1 MGVYNR
7 FPQGDKMHML
17 IMPVA
22 NGVLP
27 RPQGGTI
34 TGMFIIEN
42 GGQLLLD
49 VGVGREILICPWI
62 VEEQAL
68 YPIGV
73 IVRIMNIWSQT
84 AVDNNNVETPVLMAK
99 LEGRG
104 HARWYTMRTAGSYLY
119 SNDIEYI
126 NLKKMRKEYPV
137 ISGAGWAPQGGYT
150 EFRDKSDI
158 PVTIYG
164 SDLETGEQVS
174 ITANLGGLV
183 ELEQAHTIE
192 HSVIRALTTYGLCT
206 ARTLVEAM
214 GRETDELKKSVE
226 FSIKHTMPEA
236 LGLTA
241 SGACGNPMTNLAQ
254 FYLAQEFVN
263 NIEAGKS
270 LNESIDKARR
280 ATMSQLTDDIGITM
294 NQGIRVLQGLK
305 KGMAHDDTVLKL
317 ETYKRVISRFP
328 FEPWE

>member
-1 MGVYNR
+1 ME
-7 FPQGDKMHML
+7 ML

-22 NGVLP
+22 NGILP

-34 TGMFIIEN
+34 TGMFIVEN

-49 VGVGREILICPWI
+49 VGVGREILICPWT
-62 VEEQAL
+62 VEDQAL
-68 YPIGV
+68 YPVGV
-73 IVRIMNIWSQT
+73 IVRIMNIWNHT
-84 AVDNNNVETPVLMAK
+84 VNDDNGVEIPVLMAK

-104 HARWYTMRTAGSYLY
+104 HARWYNMRTTGSYIY
-119 SNDIEYI
+119 SHDIEYI
-126 NLKKMRKEYPV
+126 NLRKMRKEYPT
-137 ISGAGWAPQGGYT
+137 ISGAGWTAQGGYT

-164 SDLETGEQVS
+164 ADLESGEQVS
-174 ITANLGGLV
+174 IKANLGGLV

-206 ARTLVEAM
+206 ARTLIESM
-214 GRETDELKKSVE
+214 SRETDELKKSVE
-226 FSIKHTMPEA
+226 FSIKHTLPET

-241 SGACGNPMTNLAQ
+241 SGACGNPMTNLAR
-254 FYLAQEFVN
+254 FYLAKEFVS
-263 NIEAGKS
+263 NIDAGKS

-280 ATMSQLTDDIGITM
+280 ATMSQLTGDMGITM

-305 KGMAHDDTVLKL
+305 KGMAHDDTLLKI
-317 ETYKRVISRFP
+317 ETYKKVISRFS

>member
-1 MGVYNR
+1 
-7 FPQGDKMHML
+7 ML

-27 RPQGGTI
+27 RAQGGTI

-49 VGVGREILICPWI
+49 VGVGKEILICPWI
-62 VEEQAL
+62 VEEQGL
-68 YPIGV
+68 YPVGV
-73 IVRIMNIWSQT
+73 IVRIMNIWNH
-84 AVDNNNVETPVLMAK
+84 AVVDETGVETPVLMAK

-104 HARWYTMRTAGSYLY
+104 HARWHTLRTAGSYIY
-119 SNDIEYI
+119 SDNVEQL
-126 NLKKMRKEYPV
+126 NLKKLRQEYPS

-158 PVTIYG
+158 PVTLYG
-164 SDLETGEQVS
+164 NDLETGRQVS

-192 HSVIRALTTYGLCT
+192 HSVIRALQTYGLCT
-206 ARTLVEAM
+206 PRTLIAAM
-214 GRETDELKKSVE
+214 SRETDELKKSVE
-226 FSIKHTMPEA
+226 FSIKHTLPEA

-254 FYLAQEFVN
+254 VYLAQEFVS

-270 LNESIDKARR
+270 LNESLDKARR
-280 ATMSQLTDDIGITM
+280 STMSQLTDDIGLTM

-305 KGMAHDDTVLKL
+305 KGMVHDDTILKL
-317 ETYKRVISRFP
+317 QTYKKVISRFP
-328 FEPWE
+328 FEPWG

>member
-1 MGVYNR
+1 M
-7 FPQGDKMHML
+7 DML

-22 NGVLP
+22 NGILP
-27 RPQGGTI
+27 RPEGGTI

-62 VEEQAL
+62 AEEQGL
-68 YPIGV
+68 YPVGV
-73 IVRIMNIWSQT
+73 IVRIVNIWNHQAIDDT
-84 AVDNNNVETPVLMAK
+84 GAEIPVLMAK

-104 HARWYTMRTAGSYLY
+104 HARWYTMRTTGSYIY
-119 SNDIEYI
+119 SNDVEHI
-126 NLKKMRKEYPV
+126 NLKKMRKEYPA
-137 ISGAGWAPQGGYT
+137 ISGAGWAPQGGFT

-164 SDLETGEQVS
+164 TDLETGQEVS

-214 GRETDELKKSVE
+214 SRETDELKKSVE
-226 FSIKHTMPEA
+226 FSIKHTLPEV

-254 FYLAQEFVN
+254 FYLANEFVG

-270 LNESIDKARR
+270 LNESLDKARR
-280 ATMSQLTDDIGITM
+280 TAMSQLTSDMGLTTQ
-294 NQGIRVLQGLK
+294 QGIRVLQGLK
-305 KGMAHDDTVLKL
+305 KGMAHDDTILKL
-317 ETYKRVISRFP
+317 ETYKKVISRFP
-328 FEPWE
+328 YQPWE

>member
-1 MGVYNR
+1 
-7 FPQGDKMHML
+7 ML

-49 VGVGREILICPWI
+49 VGVGREILICPWV
-62 VEEQAL
+62 VEEEAL
-68 YPIGV
+68 YPVGI
-73 IVRIMNIWSQT
+73 IVRIMNIWHHT
-84 AVDNNNVETPVLMAK
+84 AVDDDGVEIPVLMAK

-104 HARWYTMRTAGSYLY
+104 HARWYTMRTAGSYIY
-119 SNDIEYI
+119 SSDIEYI
-126 NLKKMRKEYPV
+126 NLRKMRKEYPA
-137 ISGAGWAPQGGYT
+137 ISGAGWSPQGGYT

-164 SDLETGEQVS
+164 TDLETGGQVS

-206 ARTLVEAM
+206 ARTLVASM
-214 GRETDELKKSVE
+214 SRETDELKKSVE
-226 FSIKHTMPEA
+226 FSIKHTLPEA

-254 FYLAQEFVN
+254 FYLAQDFVS
-263 NIEAGKS
+263 NIAAGQS
-270 LNESIDKARR
+270 LNQSLDKARR
-280 ATMSQLTDDIGITM
+280 SAMSQLTEDMGITM

-317 ETYKRVISRFP
+317 ETYKKVISRFP
-328 FEPWE
+328 FEPGE

>member
-1 MGVYNR
+1 MN
-7 FPQGDKMHML
+7 ML

-27 RPQGGTI
+27 RAQGGTI

-49 VGVGREILICPWI
+49 VGVGKEILICPWI
-62 VEEQAL
+62 VEEQGL
-68 YPIGV
+68 YPVGV
-73 IVRIMNIWSQT
+73 IVRIMNIWNH
-84 AVDNNNVETPVLMAK
+84 AVVDEAGVETPVLMAK

-104 HARWYTMRTAGSYLY
+104 HARWHTLRTAGSYIY
-119 SNDIEYI
+119 SDNVEQL
-126 NLKKMRKEYPV
+126 NLKKLRQEYPS

-158 PVTIYG
+158 PVTLYG
-164 SDLETGEQVS
+164 NDLETGRQVS

-192 HSVIRALTTYGLCT
+192 HSVIRALQTYGLCT
-206 ARTLVEAM
+206 PRTLIAAM
-214 GRETDELKKSVE
+214 SRETDELKKSVE
-226 FSIKHTMPEA
+226 FSIKHTLPEA

-254 FYLAQEFVN
+254 VYLAQEFVS

-270 LNESIDKARR
+270 LNESLDKARR
-280 ATMSQLTDDIGITM
+280 STMSQLTDDIGLTM

-305 KGMAHDDTVLKL
+305 KGMVHDDTILKL
-317 ETYKRVISRFP
+317 QTYKKVISRFP
-328 FEPWE
+328 FEPWG

>member
-1 MGVYNR
+1 M
-7 FPQGDKMHML
+7 KML

-27 RPQGGTI
+27 RAQGGTI

-49 VGVGREILICPWI
+49 VGVGKEILICPWI
-62 VEEQAL
+62 VEEQGL
-68 YPIGV
+68 YPVGV
-73 IVRIMNIWSQT
+73 IVRIMNIWNH
-84 AVDNNNVETPVLMAK
+84 AVVDETGVETPVLMAK

-104 HARWYTMRTAGSYLY
+104 HARWHTLRTAGSYIY
-119 SNDIEYI
+119 SDNVEQL
-126 NLKKMRKEYPV
+126 NLKKLRQDYPS

-158 PVTIYG
+158 PVTLYG
-164 SDLETGEQVS
+164 NDLETGRQVS

-192 HSVIRALTTYGLCT
+192 HSVIRALQTYGLCT
-206 ARTLVEAM
+206 PRTLIAAM
-214 GRETDELKKSVE
+214 SRETDELKKSVE
-226 FSIKHTMPEA
+226 FSIKHTLPEA

-254 FYLAQEFVN
+254 VYLAQEFVS

-270 LNESIDKARR
+270 LNESLDKARR
-280 ATMSQLTDDIGITM
+280 STMSQLTDDIGLTM

-305 KGMAHDDTVLKL
+305 KGMVHDDTILKL
-317 ETYKRVISRFP
+317 QTYKKVISRFP
-328 FEPWE
+328 FEPWG

>member
-1 MGVYNR
+1 MN
-7 FPQGDKMHML
+7 ML

-27 RPQGGTI
+27 RAQGGTI

-49 VGVGREILICPWI
+49 VGVGKEILICPWI
-62 VEEQAL
+62 VEEQGL
-68 YPIGV
+68 YPVGV
-73 IVRIMNIWSQT
+73 IVRIMNIWNH
-84 AVDNNNVETPVLMAK
+84 AVVDETGVETPVLMAK

-104 HARWYTMRTAGSYLY
+104 HARWHTLRTAGSYIY
-119 SNDIEYI
+119 SDNVEQL
-126 NLKKMRKEYPV
+126 NLKKLRQEYPS

-158 PVTIYG
+158 PVTLYG
-164 SDLETGEQVS
+164 NDLETGRQVS

-192 HSVIRALTTYGLCT
+192 HSVIRALQTYGLCT
-206 ARTLVEAM
+206 PRTLIAAM
-214 GRETDELKKSVE
+214 SRETDELKKSVE
-226 FSIKHTMPEA
+226 FSIKHTLPEA

-254 FYLAQEFVN
+254 VYLAQEFVS

-270 LNESIDKARR
+270 LNESLDKARR
-280 ATMSQLTDDIGITM
+280 STMSQLTDDIGLTM

-305 KGMAHDDTVLKL
+305 KGMVHDDTILKL
-317 ETYKRVISRFP
+317 QTYKKVISRFP
-328 FEPWE
+328 FEPWG

>member
-1 MGVYNR
+1 ME
-7 FPQGDKMHML
+7 ML

-22 NGVLP
+22 NGILP

-49 VGVGREILICPWI
+49 VGVGREILICPWT
-62 VEEQAL
+62 VEDQAL
-68 YPIGV
+68 YPVGV
-73 IVRIMNIWSQT
+73 IVRIMNIWNHT
-84 AVDNNNVETPVLMAK
+84 VTDDNGVEMPVLLAK

-104 HARWYTMRTAGSYLY
+104 HARWYTMRTTGSYIY
-119 SNDIEYI
+119 SCDVEYI
-126 NLKKMRKEYPV
+126 NLRKMRKEYPT

-164 SDLETGEQVS
+164 SDLETGEQVN
-174 ITANLGGLV
+174 IKANLGGLV

-206 ARTLVEAM
+206 ARTLIEAM
-214 GRETDELKKSVE
+214 SRETDELKKSME
-226 FSIKHTMPEA
+226 FSIKYTMPET
-236 LGLTA
+236 LGLTN
-241 SGACGNPMTNLAQ
+241 SGACGNPMTNLAR
-254 FYLAQEFVN
+254 FYLAKEFVN
-263 NIEAGKS
+263 NIDAGKS
-270 LNESIDKARR
+270 LNESLDRARR
-280 ATMSQLTDDIGITM
+280 ATMSHLADDIGITM

-305 KGMAHDDTVLKL
+305 KGMAHDDTRLKI
-317 ETYKRVISRFP
+317 ETYKKVIGRFS

>member
-1 MGVYNR
+1 MN
-7 FPQGDKMHML
+7 ML

-27 RPQGGTI
+27 RAQGGTI

-49 VGVGREILICPWI
+49 VGVGKEILICPWI
-62 VEEQAL
+62 VEEQGL
-68 YPIGV
+68 YPVGV
-73 IVRIMNIWSQT
+73 IVRIMNIWNH
-84 AVDNNNVETPVLMAK
+84 AVVDETGVETPVLMAK

-104 HARWYTMRTAGSYLY
+104 HARWHTIRTAGSYIY
-119 SNDIEYI
+119 SDSVEQL
-126 NLKKMRKEYPV
+126 NLKKLRKEYPS

-158 PVTIYG
+158 PVTLYG
-164 SDLETGEQVS
+164 NDLETGRQVS
-174 ITANLGGLV
+174 MTANLGGLV

-192 HSVIRALTTYGLCT
+192 HSVIRALQTYGLCT
-206 ARTLVEAM
+206 PRTLIAAM
-214 GRETDELKKSVE
+214 SRETDELKKSVE
-226 FSIKHTMPEA
+226 FSIKHTLPEA

-254 FYLAQEFVN
+254 VYLAQEFVS

-270 LNESIDKARR
+270 LNESLDKARR
-280 ATMSQLTDDIGITM
+280 STMSQLTDDIGLTM
-294 NQGIRVLQGLK
+294 NQGVRVLQGLK
-305 KGMAHDDTVLKL
+305 KGMVHDDTILKL
-317 ETYKRVISRFP
+317 QTYKKVISRFP
-328 FEPWE
+328 FEPWG

>member
-1 MGVYNR
+1 VN
-7 FPQGDKMHML
+7 ML

-27 RPQGGTI
+27 RAQGGTI

-49 VGVGREILICPWI
+49 VGVGKEILICPWI
-62 VEEQAL
+62 VEEQGL
-68 YPIGV
+68 YPVGV
-73 IVRIMNIWSQT
+73 IVRIMNIWNH
-84 AVDNNNVETPVLMAK
+84 AVVDETGVETPVLMAK

-104 HARWYTMRTAGSYLY
+104 HARWHTLRTAGSYIY
-119 SNDIEYI
+119 SDNVEQL
-126 NLKKMRKEYPV
+126 NLKKLRQEYPS

-158 PVTIYG
+158 PVTLYG
-164 SDLETGEQVS
+164 NDLETGRQVS

-192 HSVIRALTTYGLCT
+192 HSVIRALQTYGLCT
-206 ARTLVEAM
+206 PRTLIAAM
-214 GRETDELKKSVE
+214 SRETDELKKSVE
-226 FSIKHTMPEA
+226 FSIKHTLPEA

-254 FYLAQEFVN
+254 VYLAQEFVS

-270 LNESIDKARR
+270 LNESLDKARR
-280 ATMSQLTDDIGITM
+280 STMSQLTDDIGLTM

-305 KGMAHDDTVLKL
+305 KGMVHDDTILKL
-317 ETYKRVISRFP
+317 QTYKKVISRFP
-328 FEPWE
+328 FEPWG

>member
-1 MGVYNR
+1 MKIVN
-7 FPQGDKMHML
+7 ML

-27 RPQGGTI
+27 RAQGGTI

-49 VGVGREILICPWI
+49 VGVGKEILICPWI
-62 VEEQAL
+62 VEEQGL
-68 YPIGV
+68 YPVGV
-73 IVRIMNIWSQT
+73 IVRIMNIWNH
-84 AVDNNNVETPVLMAK
+84 AVVDETGVETPVLMAK

-104 HARWYTMRTAGSYLY
+104 HARWHTLRTAGSYIY
-119 SNDIEYI
+119 SDNVEQL
-126 NLKKMRKEYPV
+126 NLKKLRQEYPS

-158 PVTIYG
+158 PVTLYG
-164 SDLETGEQVS
+164 NDLETGRQVS

-192 HSVIRALTTYGLCT
+192 HSVIRALQTYGLCT
-206 ARTLVEAM
+206 PRTLIAAM
-214 GRETDELKKSVE
+214 SRETDELKKSVE
-226 FSIKHTMPEA
+226 FSIKHTLPEA

-254 FYLAQEFVN
+254 VYLAQEFVS

-270 LNESIDKARR
+270 LNESLDKARR
-280 ATMSQLTDDIGITM
+280 STMSQLTDDIGLTM

-305 KGMAHDDTVLKL
+305 KGMVHDDTILKL
-317 ETYKRVISRFP
+317 QTYKKVISRFP
-328 FEPWE
+328 FEPWG

>member
-1 MGVYNR
+1 MN
-7 FPQGDKMHML
+7 ML

-22 NGVLP
+22 NGILP
-27 RPQGGTI
+27 RAQGGTI

-49 VGVGREILICPWI
+49 VGVGKEILICPWI
-62 VEEQAL
+62 VEEQGL
-68 YPIGV
+68 YPVGV
-73 IVRIMNIWSQT
+73 IVRIMNIWNH
-84 AVDNNNVETPVLMAK
+84 AVVDETGVETPVLMAK

-104 HARWYTMRTAGSYLY
+104 HARWHTLRTAGSYIY
-119 SNDIEYI
+119 SDNVEQL
-126 NLKKMRKEYPV
+126 NLKKLRQEYPS

-158 PVTIYG
+158 PVTLYG
-164 SDLETGEQVS
+164 NDLETGRQVS

-192 HSVIRALTTYGLCT
+192 HSVIRALQTYGLCT
-206 ARTLVEAM
+206 PRTLIAAM
-214 GRETDELKKSVE
+214 SRETDELKKSVE
-226 FSIKHTMPEA
+226 FSIKHTLPEA

-254 FYLAQEFVN
+254 VYLAQEFVS

-270 LNESIDKARR
+270 LNESLDKARR
-280 ATMSQLTDDIGITM
+280 STMSQLTDDIGLTM

-305 KGMAHDDTVLKL
+305 KGMVHDDTILKL
-317 ETYKRVISRFP
+317 QTYKKVISRFP
-328 FEPWE
+328 FEPWG

>member
-1 MGVYNR
+1 MN
-7 FPQGDKMHML
+7 ML

-27 RPQGGTI
+27 RAQGGTI

-49 VGVGREILICPWI
+49 VGVGKEILICPWI
-62 VEEQAL
+62 VEEQGL
-68 YPIGV
+68 YPVGV
-73 IVRIMNIWSQT
+73 IVRIINIWNH
-84 AVDNNNVETPVLMAK
+84 AVVDETGVEIPVLMAK

-104 HARWYTMRTAGSYLY
+104 HARWHTLRTAGSYIY
-119 SNDIEYI
+119 SNDVEHL
-126 NLKKMRKEYPV
+126 NLKKLRKDYPS

-158 PVTIYG
+158 PVTLYG
-164 SDLETGEQVS
+164 NDLETGQQVS

-192 HSVIRALTTYGLCT
+192 HSVIRALNTYGLCT
-206 ARTLVEAM
+206 PRTLVASM
-214 GRETDELKKSVE
+214 SRETDELKKSVE
-226 FSIKHTMPEA
+226 FSIKHTMPEV

-254 FYLAQEFVN
+254 VYLAQEFVS

-270 LNESIDKARR
+270 LNESLDKARR
-280 ATMSQLTDDIGITM
+280 STMSQLTDDIGLTM

-305 KGMAHDDTVLKL
+305 KGMVHDDTILKL
-317 ETYKRVISRFP
+317 QTYKKVISRFP
-328 FEPWE
+328 FEPWG

>member
-1 MGVYNR
+1 M
-7 FPQGDKMHML
+7 DML

-27 RPQGGTI
+27 RPEGGTI

-49 VGVGREILICPWI
+49 VGVGREILICPWV

-68 YPIGV
+68 YPVGV
-73 IVRIMNIWSQT
+73 IVRIINIWTQT
-84 AVDNNNVETPVLMAK
+84 AVDDGGVEIPVLMAK

-104 HARWYTMRTAGSYLY
+104 HARWYSMRTTGSYIY
-119 SNDIEYI
+119 SNDVEHI
-126 NLKKMRKEYPV
+126 NLRKMRKEYPA
-137 ISGAGWAPQGGYT
+137 ISGAGWSPQGGYT
-150 EFRDKSDI
+150 EYRDKSDI

-164 SDLETGEQVS
+164 ADLETGEEIS

-192 HSVIRALTTYGLCT
+192 HSVIRALSTYGLCT

-214 GRETDELKKSVE
+214 SRETDELKKSVE
-226 FSIKHTMPEA
+226 FSIKYTLPEA

-254 FYLAQEFVN
+254 FYLAHDFVG

-270 LNESIDKARR
+270 LNESLDKARR
-280 ATMSQLTDDIGITM
+280 TAMSQLTSDMGITM
-294 NQGIRVLQGLK
+294 QQGARVLQGLK
-305 KGMAHDDTVLKL
+305 KGMAHDDTILKL
-317 ETYKRVISRFP
+317 ETYKKVISRFP
-328 FEPWE
+328 FHPWE

>member
-1 MGVYNR
+1 MNIVN
-7 FPQGDKMHML
+7 ML

-27 RPQGGTI
+27 RAQGGTI

-49 VGVGREILICPWI
+49 VGVGKEILICPWI
-62 VEEQAL
+62 VEEQGL
-68 YPIGV
+68 YPVGV
-73 IVRIMNIWSQT
+73 IVRIMNIWNH
-84 AVDNNNVETPVLMAK
+84 AVVDETGVETPVLMAK

-104 HARWYTMRTAGSYLY
+104 HARWHTLRTAGSYIY
-119 SNDIEYI
+119 SDNVEQL
-126 NLKKMRKEYPV
+126 NLKKLRQEYPS

-158 PVTIYG
+158 PVTLYG
-164 SDLETGEQVS
+164 NDLETGRQVS

-192 HSVIRALTTYGLCT
+192 HSVIRALQTYGLCT
-206 ARTLVEAM
+206 PRTLIAAM
-214 GRETDELKKSVE
+214 SRETDELKKSVE
-226 FSIKHTMPEA
+226 FSIKHTLPEA

-254 FYLAQEFVN
+254 VYLAQEFVS

-270 LNESIDKARR
+270 LNESLDKARR
-280 ATMSQLTDDIGITM
+280 STMSQLTDDIGLTM

-305 KGMAHDDTVLKL
+305 KGMVHDDTILKL
-317 ETYKRVISRFP
+317 QTYKKVISRFP
-328 FEPWE
+328 FEPWG